1 MACARSRGSSR
12 SGRGARFFFSSRR
25 RHTRFDCDW
34 SSDVCSS
41 DLANLVSCAL
51 PTGACRHSRRD
62 SNGHHHHHRDCDN
75 CRSDRGRRTGHVY
88 FPRRCAGERF
98 PDPRGRD
105 SGGAA
110 PADGRF
116 STRSGR
122 TPIEGRVRM
131 RRVLLLVLSFV
142 YLLNVVF
149 FVTGCKKAAQTKIT
163 IGSKFFTEQ
172 VVLAELLAQ
181 HIEARTGIPVIRK
194 TNLGGTLLVHK
205 ALLSGDLDV
214 YVEYTGTA
222 LTAVLNEAPQGTSA
236 EVYNRVKKLYSERFH
251 LEVTEP
257 LGFENTF
264 AMVIRGDDAKNLHI
278 QKISD
283 IAPLAPKWRAGVGY
297 EFLERPDGFRGWSDS
312 YNLHFAESPKVM
324 DLGLIYR
331 ALVDHQVDIVAGN
344 STDGLIDSLGLVALA
359 DDRHY
364 FPPYDAVP
372 IVRQSTLAQFPQ
384 LRAALADLS
393 GKLSAADIRRLNY
406 AVDAQHHDAAAVVR
420 AFCQSR
426 GF

>member
-1 MACARSRGSSR
+1 MRRSLFG
-12 SGRGARFFFSSRR
+12 FLYLLCFLNFLYFFSA
-25 RHTRFDCDW
+25 
-34 SSDVCSS
+34 CSK
-41 DLANLVSCAL
+41 
-51 PTGACRHSRRD
+51 P
-62 SNGHHHHHRDCDN
+62 
-75 CRSDRGRRTGHVY
+75 
-88 FPRRCAGERF
+88 P
-98 PDPRGRD
+98 
-105 SGGAA
+105 
-110 PADGRF
+110 
-116 STRSGR
+116 
-122 TPIEGRVRM
+122 
-131 RRVLLLVLSFV
+131 
-142 YLLNVVF
+142 
-149 FVTGCKKAAQTKIT
+149 QTKIT

-205 ALLSGDLDV
+205 ALLAGELDL

-222 LTAVLNEAPQGTSA
+222 LTAVLNESPQGDSNV
-236 EVYNRVKKLYSERFH
+236 VYNRVKQLYADRFH

-264 AMVIRGDDAKNLHI
+264 AMVIRGDDAKNLHL

-283 IAPLAPKWRAGVGY
+283 IGPLAPKWRAGVGY
-297 EFLERPDGFRGWSDS
+297 EFLERPDGFPGLSQN
-312 YNLHFAESPKVM
+312 YGLHFAESPKVM

-344 STDGLIDSLGLVALA
+344 STDGLIDALGLFALS

-372 IVRQSTLAQFPQ
+372 IVRQSTLTKFPR
-384 LRAALADLS
+384 LRAALADLA

-406 AVDAQHHDAAAVVR
+406 AVDAQHQDAAAVVR
-420 AFCQSR
+420 QFRSSK